1 MPTAFR
7 ITCCL
12 YRKKIPL
19 ARDVVALDGEW
30 QRRYPKMR
38 GILACERCVIDYG
51 WNCCTKTVGGFVG
64 GHIAAP
70 QDQVDIDSWSHLL
83 ERGTYRALVALHPR
97 SGLLQG
103 AEPYLRSLAS
113 RKLSE
118 PLAPRLRPALD
129 EWDAAQRIV

>member
-12 YRKKIPL
+12 YRKEIPL
-19 ARDVVALDGEW
+19 ARDVVLDGEW

-51 WNCCTKTVGGFVG
+51 WNCCTKTVGGFVD

-129 EWDAAQRIV
+129 EWDAAQGIV